1 MLVEKDY
8 FDEWMKR
15 IVTHLEC
22 IEQGRVALPEHPA
35 SVLPDGE
42 RLLDNYD
49 LCKMLNVCKR
59 TLQRYRSEGGL
70 PYQMLFHKTYYKEK
84 DVIDF
89 INRNFDKFRNMKKM
103 LESKKKQ

>member
-8 FDEWMKR
+8 FDGWMKR
-15 IVTHLEC
+15 ILIHLER
-22 IEQGRVALPEHPA
+22 IEQGRVALPENPA
-35 SVLPDGE
+35 TVLPDGE
-42 RLLDNYD
+42 RLLDNAD

-89 INRNFDKFRNMKKM
+89 INRNFDKFRNMKK
-103 LESKKKQ
+103 LLATPK